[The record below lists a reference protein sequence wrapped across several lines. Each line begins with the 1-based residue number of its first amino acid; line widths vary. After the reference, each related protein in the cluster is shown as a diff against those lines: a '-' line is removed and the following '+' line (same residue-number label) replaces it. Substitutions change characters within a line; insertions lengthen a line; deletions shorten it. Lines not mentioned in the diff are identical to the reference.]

1 MAHLIHLITVFFWV
15 VNASKIA
22 LQQPLLSKARFNASR
37 FNEAITN
44 FMQERS
50 VTGLSVALTY
60 DDRLI
65 YASGFGY
72 ANREAELKVTTYD
85 RFRLAS
91 VSKSVTAISIMHL
104 VEEGALSLE
113 DYVFGDGSILAH
125 AYGTKTFND
134 WERNITVQHLLEH
147 SLGFVDEDMC
157 GEGCDP
163 TYLEKF
169 LKLDQWDLITAL
181 LDGYTPSHAPGTFAS
196 YSNFGFFIAGRVIEA
211 ASRVSRY
218 EDYVKSKILKPM
230 GISNMTLAQDERQ
243 QHEAKY
249 YDPTDPEGPYKF
261 HVNRRD
267 SVGAWIA
274 TPIDLTRMLT
284 AINGLPGRPDFIN
297 QTSIDLM
304 FEKSPIENSSFAK
317 GFTIRSD
324 KHGLIDAA
332 KDGGY
337 SGTRSYI
344 NINFRNKTSYAIVV
358 NFEMPRNEKFQ
369 GGLDLKTLM
378 DNLTFPIE
386 EWPAYD
392 LFSEY

>member
-1 MAHLIHLITVFFWV
+1 
-15 VNASKIA
+15 
-22 LQQPLLSKARFNASR
+22 
-37 FNEAITN
+37 
-44 FMQERS
+44 MQERS